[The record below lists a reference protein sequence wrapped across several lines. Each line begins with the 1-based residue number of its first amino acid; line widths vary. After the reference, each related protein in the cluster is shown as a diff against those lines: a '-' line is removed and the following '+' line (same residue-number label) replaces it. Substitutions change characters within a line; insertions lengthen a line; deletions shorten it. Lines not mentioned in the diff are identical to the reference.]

1 MINPL
6 GIHVLVEPLEVS
18 TTIVMPEQSKG
29 QAERG
34 TVLAIGSQVEET
46 DLRPGMIV
54 IYRKYSPEEFEME
67 GKLVY
72 LIEDKDLMGY
82 ETPSK

>member
-1 MINPL
+1 MIHPL

-34 TVLAIGSQVEET
+34 VVLGLGSQVDDA
-46 DLRPGMIV
+46 DLNLEVGMTV
-54 IYRKYSPEEFEME
+54 IYRKYSPEEFEMD
-67 GKLVY
+67 GKTVY
-72 LIEDKDLMGY
+72 LIEESDLMGY
-82 ETPSK
+82 ET